1 MAGEALGSTSRV
13 GFGAVA
19 HRSAPELV
27 VLHGLR
33 IKGMAD
39 EAALAGRFGLDPD
52 LVQELLLD

>member
-1 MAGEALGSTSRV
+1 M
-13 GFGAVA
+13 A